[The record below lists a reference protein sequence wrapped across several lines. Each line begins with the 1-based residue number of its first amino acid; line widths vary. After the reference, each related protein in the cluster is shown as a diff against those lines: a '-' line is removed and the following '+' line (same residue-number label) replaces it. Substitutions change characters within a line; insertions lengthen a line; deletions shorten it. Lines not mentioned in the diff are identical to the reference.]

1 MMATWDDLEE
11 LSEMEEEEANVCLM
25 TKSDNEEVTLEPCS
39 SCIRTE
45 HFCDNLL
52 CDCQITTQ
60 KNNELRD
67 EVIKITQER
76 DLYKNE
82 VETLKEAL
90 KNMQVSHE
98 SLSKQVTDVSIQ
110 EENAKLKKDVSVL
123 EKDISKFLKSTQT
136 FEKINGSC
144 LGVISTS
151 GLGFGTHQKEK
162 SCENSF
168 VPHKEKH
175 VKKLVCSFCH
185 KHGHVRFF
193 CFKRKALQKKKDYSQ
208 NILQNRFQKNMP
220 YRKPAFMRNT
230 NSQGPMSLWVPKVL
244 LNSYAGM
251 SPNNEEKTLVLGQ
264 LLLKAYD
271 WRQT

>member
-60 KNNELRD
+60 KNNEPRD

-208 NILQNRFQKNMP
+208 NSLQNRFQKNIP
-220 YRKPAFMRNT
+220 YKKPTVIRNT
-230 NSQGPMSLWVPKVL
+230 NSQGPKSVWVPKVL
-244 LNSYAGM
+244 LNSHAGM
-251 SPNNEEKTLVLGQ
+251 SPNNEEKALVLGQ
-264 LLLKAYD
+264 WLLKAYD